1 MPVTKGATRVPGL
14 PLRLHAPTDREAARQ
29 ALYASAWTLRAEI
42 RHAGF
47 EPHVLESIRSLWPVL
62 GDVLTE
68 VQPHA
73 WKFHNLSVDS
83 ALGTFRD
90 LILFKQYAIVTLP
103 HTTLEER
110 REANWNVSAA
120 SHLDVCSLPV
130 HRGKA
135 RSFVPT
141 VGLRTAEVLDYD
153 GFAILGK
160 TPEQIKAQA
169 SASRAL
175 PVDRG
180 RTGRQNAPPLPNA
193 SPGGGGGG
201 GGGGPIWN
209 HDKGRVH
216 PSHLYFPGSGYAP
229 DALDPFSA
237 SNMDRTGRGGA
248 LRARPMPPQ
257 SHIRSSMS
265 PDELAR
271 RVNYI
276 DRRFLNEFLTERGSI
291 VPRRRTG
298 FSVKMQRALKREI
311 KIAKSMALLSPL
323 SKLSLDRRGR

>member
-1 MPVTKGATRVPGL
+1 MREPASRVVTDGAGAAAAAAAGEKPGMKR
-14 PLRLHAPTDREAARQ
+14 PHGGSGR
-29 ALYASAWTLRAEI
+29 ASARGAVVAAAA
-42 RHAGF
+42 AG
-47 EPHVLESIRSLWPVL
+47 S
-62 GDVLTE
+62 GAGG
-68 VQPHA
+68 Q
-73 WKFHNLSVDS
+73 
-83 ALGTFRD
+83 
-90 LILFKQYAIVTLP
+90 
-103 HTTLEER
+103 R
-110 REANWNVSAA
+110 R
-120 SHLDVCSLPV
+120 L
-130 HRGKA
+130 
-135 RSFVPT
+135 
-141 VGLRTAEVLDYD
+141 VLDYD

-175 PVDRG
+175 PADRS
-180 RTGRQNAPPLPNA
+180 RTGRQNAPPSPNA
-193 SPGGGGGG
+193 SPGGGG